1 MEPAIKK
8 EQHYTYA
15 DYCALGDEIR
25 YEVQDGMLCVMEA
38 PTRYHQGISVTILR
52 RLSNYV
58 YGKPQRVFH
67 APFDV
72 RFNADGRDDM
82 VLQPD
87 IIVVCD
93 CSILN
98 KAGCAGVPDMVV
110 EILSPTTASRDRL
123 EKFNIYLRFG
133 VCEYWIVDPDT
144 KTIYVNLLQDGRY
157 VTTTYIEGETAPVHV
172 LPGCEVDVREVFEE

>member
-1 MEPAIKK
+1 MEPALKNN
-8 EQHYTYA
+8 QHYTYA
-15 DYCALGDEIR
+15 DYCALEDEIR
-25 YEVQDGMLCVMEA
+25 YEVIDGMLCVMEA
-38 PTRYHQGISVTILR
+38 PTRYHQGILGTIFR
-52 RLSNYV
+52 QLSNYV
-58 YGKPQRVFH
+58 YGKPPKVYV

-93 CSILN
+93 HSILN

-133 VCEYWIVDPDT
+133 VREYWIADPDE
-144 KTIYVNLLQDGRY
+144 KTIYANLLQDGHY
-157 VTTTYIEGETAPVHV
+157 VTTTYREGEMAPVSV
-172 LPGCEVDVREVFEE
+172 LPGCEVDVTEVFEE